1 MSVNL
6 RKPDQAPA
14 LPTQCGNG
22 NRQTINSERS
32 HERERVVVRPLA
44 HARRCEN
51 SSNDASRNWSHGLAH
66 FPGILVVVFASLLT
80 GFAADPIKVGEYA
93 SLTGKEASLGQAS
106 HNGTLLA
113 VEQINAA
120 GGVLGRKLELI
131 SEDTQS
137 KAGESSTA
145 VRKLIS
151 RDKVVAVLGEVVSS
165 RSLEAAPVCQAAKV
179 PMISP
184 ASTAPGV
191 TAVGDYIFRACF
203 IDPFQGP
210 VMAKFARDTLKVKR
224 IGLLVSTS
232 SAYSIGLAKYFKEA
246 LTAHGGVIAA
256 EKAYSEGDKDFKAQ
270 LTAIRAA
277 NVEAI
282 FNPGYYAEGA
292 LIVRQ
297 ARDLGITVPIFG
309 GDSWEAEELIAL
321 GGKAVE
327 GAYLSSHY
335 SFEDPSAQVQNFVAS
350 YKQRFGTGIA
360 PDSNASLGY
369 DSVLLLVDAIR
380 RAGSVDR
387 AKIRDAL
394 AATKDFPAVTG
405 RITINEKRDAAK
417 TAVIITVKNGQ
428 FKFVERIS
436 P

>member
-1 MSVNL
+1 MSTSL
-6 RKPDQAPA
+6 RLLLA
-14 LPTQCGNG
+14 L
-22 NRQTINSERS
+22 
-32 HERERVVVRPLA
+32 A
-44 HARRCEN
+44 AA
-51 SSNDASRNWSHGLAH
+51 ASA
-66 FPGILVVVFASLLT
+66 
-80 GFAADPIKVGEYA
+80 FAADTIKIGEYA

-106 HNGTLLA
+106 HQGTLLA

-137 KAGESSTA
+137 KAGESGTA

-151 RDKVVAVLGEVVSS
+151 RDKVVAILGEVVSS
-165 RSLEAAPVCQAAKV
+165 RSIEAAPVCQAMKV

-184 ASTAPGV
+184 ASTAPEV

-210 VMAKFARDTLKVKR
+210 VMAKFALETLKVKR
-224 IGLLVSTS
+224 VGLILTNS
-232 SAYSIGLAKYFKEA
+232 SAYSVGLAKYFKEA
-246 LTAHGGVIAA
+246 FVAGGGVIAV
-256 EKAYSEGDKDFKAQ
+256 EKNYSDGDKDFKAQ
-270 LTAIRAA
+270 LTAIKAA
-277 NVEAI
+277 KVDAI

-309 GDSWEAEELIAL
+309 GDSWEAEELIGL

-327 GAYLSSHY
+327 GAYLCSHY
-335 SFEDPSAQVQNFVAS
+335 SFEDPSPRVREFVAA
-350 YKQRFGTGIA
+350 YKKRFGSGAA

-369 DSVLLLVDAIR
+369 DSVLLLVDAIK
-380 RAGSVDR
+380 RAGSADR

-394 AATKDFPAVTG
+394 ARTKNFDAVTG

-428 FKFVERIS
+428 FKFVQSIT

>member
-1 MSVNL
+1 MKFPL
-6 RKPDQAPA
+6 RFLAA
-14 LPTQCGNG
+14 LL
-22 NRQTINSERS
+22 
-32 HERERVVVRPLA
+32 VPLT
-44 HARRCEN
+44 
-51 SSNDASRNWSHGLAH
+51 AS
-66 FPGILVVVFASLLT
+66 T
-80 GFAADPIKVGEYA
+80 FAADTIKIGEYA

-151 RDKVVAVLGEVVSS
+151 RDKVVAILGEVVSS
-165 RSLEAAPVCQAAKV
+165 RSIEAAPVCQTMKV

-184 ASTAPGV
+184 ASTAPEV

-210 VMAKFARDTLKVKR
+210 VMAKFALETLKVKR
-224 IGLLVSTS
+224 IGLILTNS
-232 SAYSIGLAKYFKEA
+232 SAYSVGLAKYFKESFVA
-246 LTAHGGVIAA
+246 GLGVIAV
-256 EKAYSEGDKDFKAQ
+256 EKNYSDGDKDFKAQ
-270 LTAIRAA
+270 LTAIKAA
-277 NVEAI
+277 KVDAI

-309 GDSWEAEELIAL
+309 GDSWEAEELIGL
-321 GGKAVE
+321 GGKAME
-327 GAYLSSHY
+327 GAYLCSHY
-335 SFEDPSAQVQNFVAS
+335 SFEDPSPRVRDFVAA
-350 YKQRFGTGIA
+350 YRKRFGSGAA

-369 DSVLLLVDAIR
+369 DSVLLLVDAIK
-380 RAGSVDR
+380 RAGSADR
-387 AKIRDAL
+387 TKIRDAL
-394 AATKDFPAVTG
+394 AQTKNFDAVTG

-428 FKFVERIS
+428 FKFVQSIT

>member
-1 MSVNL
+1 MRDRTNL
-6 RKPDQAPA
+6 GFRISDF
-14 LPTQCGNG
+14 
-22 NRQTINSERS
+22 
-32 HERERVVVRPLA
+32 
-44 HARRCEN
+44 
-51 SSNDASRNWSHGLAH
+51 GLAN
-66 FPGILVVVFASLLT
+66 PQSAIRNPQSR
-80 GFAADPIKVGEYA
+80 GFAAAGKLALILTLGVAALFGADTIKVGEYA
-93 SLTGKEASLGQAS
+93 SLSGKEASLGQAS

-113 VEQINAA
+113 VEHINAA

-131 SEDTQS
+131 TEDTQS

-210 VMAKFARDTLKVKR
+210 VMAKFARDTLKAKR
-224 IGLLVSTS
+224 VALLVSNS
-232 SAYSIGLAKYFKEA
+232 SAYSVGLAKFFRESF
-246 LTAHGGVIAA
+246 TARGGVIVT
-256 EKAYSEGDKDFKAQ
+256 EKAYSEGEKDFRAQ
-270 LTAIRAA
+270 LTAVKAA

-309 GDSWEAEELIAL
+309 GDSWEAEELIGL

-327 GAYLSSHY
+327 GAYLCSHY
-335 SFEDPSAQVQNFVAS
+335 SFEDPSPRVQKFVAD
-350 YKQRFGTGIA
+350 YKKRFSTGSS

-369 DSVLLLVDAIR
+369 DSVLLLVDAIK
-380 RAGSVDR
+380 RAGSTDR

-394 AATKDFPAVTG
+394 AATKNLEAVTG
-405 RITINEKRDAAK
+405 RITINDKRDAAK
-417 TAVIITVKNGQ
+417 TAVIITVKNGE
-428 FKFVERIS
+428 FKFVESIT